1 MTNEAV
7 ALLLIED
14 DDEDALL
21 IEKFLAHSGKVL
33 FQIIRV
39 ERLVK
44 GLETLEKKAFDIVM
58 LDLGLPD
65 SQGLH
70 TFLRVQEKSPALPII
85 VLTGNDNDEVA
96 THAVHRGAQ
105 DYLVKGQVTG
115 GLMIRSIRYAI
126 ERKKL
131 LTQLENSLKE
141 IKVLQGLL
149 PICMHCKKI
158 RDDQGVW
165 TQMEAYISS
174 HSEAEFSHGLCSE
187 CAAKLY
193 PRYAKRKAYEES

>member
-1 MTNEAV
+1 MTSDTISI
-7 ALLLIED
+7 LLIED

-21 IEKFLAHSGKVL
+21 IQKFLAPSVKCSFHITRAV
-33 FQIIRV
+33 
-39 ERLVK
+39 RLAT
-44 GLETLEKKAFDIVM
+44 GLESLEKGSFDIVM
-58 LDLGLPD
+58 QDLGLPD
-65 SQGLH
+65 SQGLD
-70 TFLRVQEKSPALPII
+70 TFLRVQEKSPGLPVI

-96 THAVHRGAQ
+96 TLAVQKGAQ
-105 DYLVKGQVTG
+105 DFLVKGQVTG
-115 GLMIRSIRYAI
+115 GMMTRSIRYAI

-165 TQMEAYISS
+165 TQMEAYIST
-174 HSEAEFSHGLCSE
+174 HSNAEFSHGLCSE
-187 CAAKLY
+187 CAAKIY
-193 PRYAKRKAYEES
+193 PNYVQKK